1 MMLYPALTD
10 LVGHVGNRYKL
21 VNIVAKRAREIAEE
35 AEGVGLILDEKPVKL
50 ATLELYSEI
59 DPVEREAQD

>member
-10 LVGHVGNRYKL
+10 LVDYIGNRYRL

-35 AEGVGLILDEKPVKL
+35 AEAMDIKLDEKPVKL
-50 ATLELYSEI
+50 ATLELYSKI
-59 DPVEREAQD
+59 DPKGQKKD

>member
-10 LVGHVGNRYKL
+10 LVDLIGNRYRL

-35 AEGVGLILDEKPVKL
+35 AEAMDIKLDEKPVKL
-50 ATLELYSEI
+50 ATLELYSTI
-59 DPVEREAQD
+59 SPKTKNRD